1 MGAETLVFTKVNEV
15 RAGRS
20 SCHKA
25 QEVELPACATGL
37 KITDP
42 LLAEPR
48 QRMGLE
54 RELVAVVR
62 VSRDCVCS
70 ADRRGGGK

>member
-1 MGAETLVFTKVNEV
+1 MT
-15 RAGRS
+15 
-20 SCHKA
+20 
-25 QEVELPACATGL
+25 QEVELPECATGL

>member
-1 MGAETLVFTKVNEV
+1 MG
-15 RAGRS
+15 GS
-20 SCHKA
+20 SCHMT
-25 QEVELPACATGL
+25 QEVELPACATGM

-54 RELVAVVR
+54 RQLVAVVR